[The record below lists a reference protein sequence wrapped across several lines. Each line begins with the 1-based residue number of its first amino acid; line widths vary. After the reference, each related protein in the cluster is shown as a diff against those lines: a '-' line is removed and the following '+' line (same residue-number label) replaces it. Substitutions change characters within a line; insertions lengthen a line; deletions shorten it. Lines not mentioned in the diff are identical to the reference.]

1 MKKQKAIIFARVSSD
16 SQSFDRQV
24 DDLMKI
30 ALIQNL
36 EVVATITEKVSGGKR
51 NEERRG
57 IQELLN
63 QIKRLKAQK
72 VLVSEVSRL
81 GRNTME
87 TLRLVEEIHA
97 NGVCIHLA
105 DLGMDTLD
113 ESGKQNL
120 HTELVVHML
129 SLFAK
134 EWQRNHSDR
143 VRSGQQRA
151 KEAGVKFG
159 RPAGKEIKENFFKKH
174 RALVRSFENGER
186 LSLRKRSALYNVSV
200 NTVVKIKNLIE
211 NKEIRLK

>member
-1 MKKQKAIIFARVSSD
+1 LRKQKAIIFARVSSD

-36 EVVATITEKVSGGKR
+36 EIVATITEKVSGGKR
-51 NEERRG
+51 NKERRG
-57 IQELLN
+57 VQELLN
-63 QIKRLKAQK
+63 QIKSLKVQK

-87 TLRLVEEIHA
+87 TLRLVEEIHD

-120 HTELVVHML
+120 HAEIVLHML

-134 EWQRNHSDR
+134 DWRRNHSDR
-143 VRSGQQRA
+143 VRSGQKRA
-151 KEAGVKFG
+151 KEVGVKFG
-159 RPAGKEIKENFFKKH
+159 RPKQAESKDEFLAKH
-174 RALVRSFENGER
+174 REVALSFERGEI
-186 LSLRKRSALYNVSV
+186 LSIRKRARLYGKSPQTIQKIQRLIFLLKNVS
-200 NTVVKIKNLIE
+200 N
-211 NKEIRLK
+211 